1 MIHNNFWVNL
11 LVFWF
16 LEFLKNIF
24 QNSKNLVF
32 LFLYKFRVHIYIYLF
47 MYGIFFTINIVGMC
61 F

>member
-16 LEFLKNIF
+16 LEVLKKI

-32 LFLYKFRVHIYIYLF
+32 LFLYKFRVHIYFLC
-47 MYGIFFTINIVGMC
+47 MEFFLPLI
-61 F
+61 